1 MSDIRC
7 EFQKV
12 GDAHGEEV
20 SGHHGRGREHINH
33 KGLTSVE
40 LQRKPLHKQITL
52 AVSWDLG
59 LRQYLFGH
67 RSAFNKSNQTKLFI
81 L

>member
-20 SGHHGRGREHINH
+20 SGHLGRGHEHINH
-33 KGLTSVE
+33 KGLTSIKYKE
-40 LQRKPLHKQITL
+40 SIFMNKQL
-52 AVSWDLG
+52 W
-59 LRQYLFGH
+59 R
-67 RSAFNKSNQTKLFI
+67 
-81 L
+81 